1 MGAYS
6 GDGIRGERAVGLLS
20 PVREQLLGILRSKAL
35 RALDQP
41 VRLSAGGWS
50 SHFIDAK
57 KGLAAWRDLRIAGQ
71 AIFEAV
77 ENAGLRFDAAG
88 GPTLGADALAV
99 GIAAVSDTSWF
110 VVRKEPKGHGTKQWI
125 EGARIGPAVRVLL
138 VDDVVTTGGSI
149 LKALDIVEETGAE
162 VVAAVT
168 LVDRSGLATV
178 RLADRGVPYF
188 PMATYENLGIEP
200 VTLGSVAG
208 TAG

>member
-1 MGAYS
+1 
-6 GDGIRGERAVGLLS
+6 
-20 PVREQLLGILRSKAL
+20 VREQLLGILRSKAL

-110 VVRKEPKGHGTKQWI
+110 VVRKEAKTHGLKRTIEGVPVTHGT
-125 EGARIGPAVRVLL
+125 RVVLI
-138 VDDVVTTGGSI
+138 DDVISKGGSI
-149 LKALDIVEETGAE
+149 LQAYDAVIEAGAE
-162 VVAAVT
+162 VVAAIT
-168 LVDRSGLATV
+168 LVDRGNYAQPLFAE
-178 RLADRGVPYF
+178 RGVPYYSVV
-188 PMATYENLGIEP
+188 TYDDLDIEP
-200 VTLGSVAG
+200 L
-208 TAG
+208 